1 MSNINFTTMFP
12 NSETLVTYINVGSP
26 LNIIDKNADT
36 LLLYVCTQI
45 LQSDNYKAWVDIA
58 MRMLDFSPEQ
68 IILGYANPDG
78 ITALILVSG
87 ADNDI
92 ALKMLEH
99 TDVEVNLNS
108 VEQNNKMN
116 ALMYS
121 CTEETEDV
129 ALKMLEFPSIVISL
143 QNINNNGYTPLMLAC
158 EEGLNEIAL
167 TMLDSYPT
175 ENLNIFQKNNSGK
188 TAFDIALDNELVE
201 VYRILNEIMNEI
213 ERDNN
218 IYGNNNNDIRIDEDR
233 NHLWAEGSMP
243 DIPSHEEP
251 VIDTSKIGYDAIV
264 LEERNTKE
272 YIEEDK
278 NNIVILFEDKN
289 YLLSR
294 SVIETQF
301 EDGIVFECIKAE
313 GIKNPT
319 NIIQNL
325 PLFNIKV
332 IGIDIPIDKTGIWP
346 EFIYLDGIKSILT
359 SEHQYFSVLPLV
371 DKMLV
376 TVISLHEAKKVGS
389 GAGSAAGALHCQNG
403 QGGMAGIIIEANP
416 ILAVA
421 GGKRKKRGTMKKKK
435 YLKKTQKR
443 HRRR

>member
-1 MSNINFTTMFP
+1 MFP
-12 NSETLVTYINVGSP
+12 NPDALVTYINSGNP
-26 LNIIDKNADT
+26 LNIIDHSSDT

-45 LQSDNYKAWVDIA
+45 LQSDNYKVWADVA
-58 MRMLDFSPEQ
+58 LKMLDFTPEQ
-68 IILGYANPDG
+68 IILGYANREG

-87 ADNDI
+87 VNNEVS
-92 ALKMLEH
+92 LKMLEH
-99 TDVEVNLNS
+99 TDTEVNLNS

-167 TMLDSYPT
+167 AMLDTYPT
-175 ENLNIFQKNNSGK
+175 DKLNIFQKNNSGK
-188 TAFDIALDNELVE
+188 TAFDLALDNDLVE

-213 ERDNN
+213 ERNDS
-218 IYGNNNNDIRIDEDR
+218 IYGNNNNDVMIDEDR
-233 NHLWAEGSMP
+233 NHLWAERDMP
-243 DIPSHEEP
+243 IIPSYQEP
-251 VIDTSKIGYDAIV
+251 IIDISKSGYDAV
-264 LEERNTKE
+264 MLEERNIKE

-278 NNIVILFEDKN
+278 NNIVISYEGKY
-289 YLLSR
+289 YLLTR
-294 SVIETQF
+294 SVIERQF

-319 NIIQNL
+319 NIVQNL
-325 PLFNIKV
+325 PLFNIKI
-332 IGIDIPIDKTGIWP
+332 IGIDIPTDKTGIWP
-346 EFIYLDGIKSILT
+346 EFIYLDGMKNVLT
-359 SEHQYFSVLPLV
+359 SEDQYFSVIPLA

-376 TVISLHEAKKVGS
+376 TVISFHEAKKIGS
-389 GAGSAAGALHCQNG
+389 GLGSAAGSLHCQNG
-403 QGGMAGIIIEANP
+403 QGGMAGIIVQANP
-416 ILAVA
+416 ILAVT

-435 YLKKTQKR
+435 YFKKTQKR
-443 HRRR
+443 QRKQKQK